1 MTPGALLSRIAR
13 ERRRW
18 LVPLGIAALVNVG
31 VYALVIY
38 PLSLKVAASER
49 RAASSRQQLASV
61 EREDRTTKTTV
72 GRAAQADT
80 DLKQFY
86 TQTLPGSV
94 EAARRMTYARLAELA
109 DDNGVVIERRNYDLD
124 ATYKGQLRKL
134 TIGMALVGEYPDI
147 RAFIHELETSPE
159 FIVIEDVTLSE
170 GAQPDAPLSVSM
182 QLATYFSGAP
192 NGV

>member
-31 VYALVIY
+31 VYALVVY
-38 PLSLKVAASER
+38 PLSLKLLAASER
-49 RAASSRQQLASV
+49 RAALSRQQLASV

-124 ATYKGQLRKL
+124 ATYKGRLQKL

-147 RAFIHELETSPE
+147 VRAFIHELDT
-159 FIVIEDVTLSE
+159 
-170 GAQPDAPLSVSM
+170 AP
-182 QLATYFSGAP
+182 
-192 NGV
+192 